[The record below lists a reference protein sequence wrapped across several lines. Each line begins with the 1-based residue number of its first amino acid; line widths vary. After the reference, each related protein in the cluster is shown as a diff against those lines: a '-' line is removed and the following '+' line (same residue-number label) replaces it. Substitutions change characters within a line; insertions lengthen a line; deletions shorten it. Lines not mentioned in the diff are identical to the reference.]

1 MSFQYTILKV
11 AIFVLVAFLTFIGYK
26 MYKDRLSDAE
36 QRIVGSCPD
45 YWRLTTTA
53 DGKKTIC
60 DNVKNLGKRT
70 CSKQMDFSVQPY
82 NLQDGLCRKFK
93 WAKGCDL
100 TWDGVT
106 NDVNACKKK

>member
-11 AIFVLVAFLTFIGYK
+11 ALFVLVLFLGGIGYK
-26 MYKDRLSDAE
+26 MYQNRLDDVE
-36 QRIVGSCPD
+36 RRIIGSCPD
-45 YWRLTTTA
+45 YWKLTSTTG
-53 DGKKTIC
+53 GKTVC
-60 DNVKNLGKRT
+60 ENVKNLGKST
-70 CSKQMDFSVQPY
+70 CSKTMNFSVQPY

-106 NDVNACKKK
+106 NDINVCKKK